1 MTQLDSL
8 TYLRPYDVSD
18 DPFLY
23 DVFATTW
30 QSEVAAL
37 PNQKLAR
44 HVLRI
49 QHIAQERRFSAL
61 HPGQQRFVVLAD
73 GGRPAGRLYVHQD
86 CEVTRIVDLTLM
98 PEFRS
103 RGVGT
108 RIVRDLC
115 RLAARDGHTLSLRAG
130 RRNARLSD
138 LYSRL
143 GFKLVAVDDLDN
155 HFEWTDPSSERADA
169 DAVPA
174 ARRED
179 TGTPDSRLGRGAPLR

>member
-37 PNQKLAR
+37 PNQNLAR

-61 HPGQQRFVVLAD
+61 HPGQQRFVILDD
-73 GGRPAGRLYVHQD
+73 GERAGRLYVQQD
-86 CEVTRIVDLTLM
+86 GEVTRIVDLTLM
-98 PEFRS
+98 PQFRS
-103 RGVGT
+103 RGIGT
-108 RIVRDLC
+108 RVLRDLSA
-115 RLAARDGHTLSLRAG
+115 LAARDGHRLALRVG
-130 RRNARLSD
+130 RRNTRVTG

-143 GFKLVAVDDLDN
+143 GFELVAVD
-155 HFEWTDPSSERADA
+155 
-169 DAVPA
+169 
-174 ARRED
+174 
-179 TGTPDSRLGRGAPLR
+179 

>member
-73 GGRPAGRLYVHQD
+73 GEQAGRLYVQQD
-86 CEVTRIVDLTLM
+86 GAVTRIVDLTLM

-103 RGVGT
+103 RGIGT

-115 RLAARDGHTLSLRAG
+115 RLAGRDGHTLSLRVG
-130 RRNARLSD
+130 RRHTGVTD

-143 GFKLVAVDDLDN
+143 GFTLVAVDDLDN
-155 HFEWTDPSSERADA
+155 HLEWTDPSTERAGAEPTD
-169 DAVPA
+169 
-174 ARRED
+174 RRDD
-179 TGTPDSRLGRGAPLR
+179 TGKPDSRVGRGALLR

>member
-73 GGRPAGRLYVHQD
+73 GGERAGRLYVHQD
-86 CEVTRIVDLTLM
+86 GEVTRIVDLTLM

-103 RGVGT
+103 RGLGT

-115 RLAARDGHTLSLRAG
+115 RLAGGDGHRLALRVG
-130 RRNARLSD
+130 RRHPRVTD

-155 HFEWTDPSSERADA
+155 HFEWTDP
-169 DAVPA
+169 A
-174 ARRED
+174 AEPTACLED
-179 TGTPDSRLGRGAPLR
+179 TGEPDSRVGRGARLR